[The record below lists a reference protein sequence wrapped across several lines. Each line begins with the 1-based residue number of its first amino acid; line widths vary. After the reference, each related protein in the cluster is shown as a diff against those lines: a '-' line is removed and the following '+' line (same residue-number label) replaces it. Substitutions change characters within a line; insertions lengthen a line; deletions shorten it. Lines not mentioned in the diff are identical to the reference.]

1 MVEATVIY
9 RYVSSAYWAVQT
21 LCTVGYGDIPA
32 VTLSEKVMAI
42 VWMIGGFALY
52 SYTIG
57 NFQSI
62 INEIDL
68 KSYHLQIKLDTMLE
82 FSKRTGLP
90 SGLQKDITRYISNNS
105 FNEDIIPES
114 MIEILEEMPMSIKG
128 DIAKQAF
135 EEIIANIKFFQ
146 EKEDRFLW
154 AFLPKMKQMNFFA
167 GEYLFTQ
174 REQAEEVYFIFKGK
188 VKLMYDLTEGE
199 TDIPYLIPFNM
210 YVEGSY
216 FGDSDVL
223 ADTSNEGRDGTAL
236 VDAKS
241 IIYVIVG
248 KDLLQV
254 LKLFKHSYLKE
265 MRIIAKER
273 RLHHKSAIDE
283 LKM

>member
-1 MVEATVIY
+1 M
-9 RYVSSAYWAVQT
+9 
-21 LCTVGYGDIPA
+21 
-32 VTLSEKVMAI
+32 
-42 VWMIGGFALY
+42 
-52 SYTIG
+52 
-57 NFQSI
+57 
-62 INEIDL
+62 

-90 SGLQKDITRYISNNS
+90 SDLQKDITRYISNNS

-241 IIYVIVG
+241 IIYVIIG
-248 KDLLQV
+248 KDLIQV

-273 RLHHKSAIDE
+273 RLHHKAAIDE